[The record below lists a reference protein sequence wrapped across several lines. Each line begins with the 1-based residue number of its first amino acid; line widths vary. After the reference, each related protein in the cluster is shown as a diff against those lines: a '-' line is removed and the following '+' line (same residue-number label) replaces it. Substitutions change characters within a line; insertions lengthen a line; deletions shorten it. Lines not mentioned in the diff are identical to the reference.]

1 MSEELHEKTEEVTGE
16 YAQLAARYKAG
27 EELTDEELDTI
38 ADLAVSV
45 LRDLLFYFDAQDS
58 PIDEYD
64 GDISKPTL
72 KMLEKAGYMVE
83 NWNALGAKPRISW
96 HLSHYDCSDNDSEM
110 EKLAKELDLKI
121 EKMQ

>member
-1 MSEELHEKTEEVTGE
+1 MLKIISAKV
-16 YAQLAARYKAG
+16 AARKTIKVQLQKEIPPLNEAIEKAIAEG
-27 EELTDEELDTI
+27 ETI
-38 ADLAVSV
+38 
-45 LRDLLFYFDAQDS
+45 
-58 PIDEYD
+58 IDEYD